1 LQLDGPRRRI
11 YETIGNGRSGSI
23 VHEEGSPMTTTLE
36 DLITAARRTTMT
48 PQQQEAQRRS
58 FAYGNT
64 NIENDDIT
72 RDVIDEAA
80 RSLDAENGKR

>member
-1 LQLDGPRRRI
+1 
-11 YETIGNGRSGSI
+11 
-23 VHEEGSPMTTTLE
+23 MTTTLE